1 MWQQYECL
9 YNPKD
14 TFYHNKHAR
23 YDALNKIAEKLK
35 NPNFDVGATEIK
47 VRFIICRNKKCK
59 WVCKVFYTYKPV
71 ERCGL

>member
-47 VRFIICRNKKCK
+47 VRFII
-59 WVCKVFYTYKPV
+59 
-71 ERCGL
+71 